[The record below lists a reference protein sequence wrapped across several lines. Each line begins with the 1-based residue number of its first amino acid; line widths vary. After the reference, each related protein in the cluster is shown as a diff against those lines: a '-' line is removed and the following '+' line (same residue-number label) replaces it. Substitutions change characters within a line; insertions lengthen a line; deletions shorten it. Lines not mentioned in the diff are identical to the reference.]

1 MNSQTEPALQ
11 LADLIPGD
19 VMLSMGPD
27 EISKLL
33 AWNGDSDYS
42 HGMLVCDAENL
53 IEAGVAGVRKV
64 PLAERIQDHDEMLY
78 IDVFRAVDGASR
90 PRPAAALVPVTRKAE
105 SFDGYPYALNT
116 LKQLGIFVAIRNKLP
131 KKPIA
136 RWVVRIALDYL
147 MTDEEGHLTC
157 TELLYR
163 AYNEADTTPKHAL
176 RPKIVVQPASDRPF
190 PKIRWTKLWREVR
203 ALRKRRYSAAD
214 RAGFSVRTLGESNA
228 EDVLAAD
235 VDAVPETHPLIDERA
250 LQRQLDRVQ
259 SKYAPLAARRQRM
272 LRSQQVAGEIAG
284 DWIDPKPDPQAVI
297 PVDFQTS
304 PSYVKLGRLAMR

>member
-1 MNSQTEPALQ
+1 MNSQTEPTLR
-11 LADLIPGD
+11 LDDLIPGD
-19 VMLSMGPD
+19 VLLSLGPD
-27 EISKLL
+27 ELSKLL

-42 HGMLVCDAENL
+42 HGMLVCDTENL
-53 IEAGVAGVRKV
+53 IEAAVVGVRKV
-64 PLAERIQDHDEMLY
+64 PLAERIHDRDEMRY
-78 IDVFRAVDGASR
+78 IDVFRAVDKSSR
-90 PRPAAALVPVTRKAE
+90 PRPESELTPVTYKAD
-105 SFDGYPYALNT
+105 SFDGYPYALNA

-163 AYNEADTTPKHAL
+163 AYDEAETTPKHAL
-176 RPKIVVQPASDRPF
+176 RPTIVVQPASDRPF

-203 ALRKRRYSAAD
+203 ALRKRHKTAAD
-214 RAGFSVRTLGESNA
+214 TVGFSMRSLGESNVG
-228 EDVLAAD
+228 DVLS
-235 VDAVPETHPLIDERA
+235 VDIEALPETHPMIDESA
-250 LQRQLDRVQ
+250 LQQQLERVR
-259 SKYAPLAARRQRM
+259 SKHASLVARAQPMSGTR
-272 LRSQQVAGEIAG
+272 EIAG

-297 PVDFQTS
+297 PVDFQSS